1 MEALWAIAGTHIWD
15 TDGNGVLA
23 FDNGHLERD
32 RLDVFS
38 EKGPD
43 EWGEDML

>member
-1 MEALWAIAGTHIWD
+1 MGHSEHSHLGYQWQCSC
-15 TDGNGVLA
+15 VLA

-32 RLDVFS
+32 RLDVSS